1 MQGSERVYSGEGGGM
16 RKRGMS
22 LNRKKLKEKVKQLEN
37 ENKALVIGLQVLRI
51 AGAVQMEAMRSSYES
66 HLSLAKTQ
74 FSEGGVVPMGENE
87 GCLLNKEQEQRLRD
101 ALSEMINKE
110 MS

>member
-1 MQGSERVYSGEGGGM
+1 M

-37 ENKALVIGLQVLRI
+37 ENKALVLGLQVLGI

-66 HLSLAKTQ
+66 SLSLAKTQ
-74 FSEGGVVPMGENE
+74 FSEGGIVPSGESVVINNE

>member
-1 MQGSERVYSGEGGGM
+1 M

-22 LNRKKLKEKVKQLEN
+22 LNRKKLKEKVIRLEN
-37 ENKALVIGLQVLRI
+37 ENKALVLGLQVLRI
-51 AGAVQMEAMRSSYES
+51 AGAVQMEAMRCSYES

-74 FSEGGVVPMGENE
+74 FSEGGVVPSGESVVINNNE

-110 MS
+110 KS

>member
-1 MQGSERVYSGEGGGM
+1 M
-16 RKRGMS
+16 RKRGRS

-37 ENKALVIGLQVLRI
+37 ENKALVLGLQVLRI

-66 HLSLAKTQ
+66 SLSLAKMQ
-74 FSEGGVVPMGENE
+74 FSEGGIVPRGESVTINNNE

-101 ALSEMINKE
+101 ALIDMIHKDGE
-110 MS
+110 

>member
-1 MQGSERVYSGEGGGM
+1 M

-37 ENKALVIGLQVLRI
+37 ENKALVLGLQVLRI
-51 AGAVQMEAMRSSYES
+51 AGAVQMEAMRCSYES

-74 FSEGGVVPMGENE
+74 FSEGGIVPSGESVTIGGND
-87 GCLLNKEQEQRLRD
+87 GRQSRTD
-101 ALSEMINKE
+101 D
-110 MS
+110 

>member
-1 MQGSERVYSGEGGGM
+1 M

-22 LNRKKLKEKVKQLEN
+22 LNRKKLKEKVIRLEN
-37 ENKALVIGLQVLRI
+37 ENKALVLGLQVLRI

-74 FSEGGVVPMGENE
+74 FSEGGVVPSGESVIINNNV

-110 MS
+110 VE